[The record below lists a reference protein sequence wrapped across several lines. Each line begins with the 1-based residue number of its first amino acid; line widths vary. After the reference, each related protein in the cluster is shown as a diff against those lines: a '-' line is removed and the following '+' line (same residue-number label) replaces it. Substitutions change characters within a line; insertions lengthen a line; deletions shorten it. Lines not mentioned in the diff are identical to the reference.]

1 MTKRYFKV
9 PQLPEGQNWAWNPG
23 SGDATVQALPP
34 SVSQLFPSYIPAGF
48 KFFEASAKE
57 NINVKQVFERLV
69 DVICEKMNES
79 LEPSSSPGSNGKGP
93 ALGDT
98 PLPHTSSCPC

>member
-1 MTKRYFKV
+1 MKGK
-9 PQLPEGQNWAWNPG
+9 PG
-23 SGDATVQALPP
+23 LRNQVWMMHSPGPTPGGVSLVFPLCIPP
-34 SVSQLFPSYIPAGF
+34 GF
-48 KFFEASAKE
+48 EFFEASAKE

-69 DVICEKMNES
+69 DIICEKMNES

-98 PLPHTSSCPC
+98 PPPEPSSCSC